1 MIFKPFAMKLLFLF
15 CICVGTTDQNE
26 PMDIDPLNAL
36 NSSMFEVDEY
46 LQQIIL
52 GELVDSHVDVGPL
65 DELDGYDP
73 DGMTKYWNTNIA
85 KWKKKEKYACF
96 QFNQADPANP
106 LYRCQ
111 FCGES

>member
-15 CICVGTTDQNE
+15 CLCVGTTDQNE
-26 PMDIDPLNAL
+26 PMDIDPSNAL

-52 GELVDSHVDVGPL
+52 GELVDSHGDVVRNFGDFDDIDVDIGPL

-73 DGMTKYWNTNIA
+73 DGMTKYRKLRNSPW
-85 KWKKKEKYACF
+85 
-96 QFNQADPANP
+96 
-106 LYRCQ
+106 LYRILRNLQ
-111 FCGES
+111 LPD